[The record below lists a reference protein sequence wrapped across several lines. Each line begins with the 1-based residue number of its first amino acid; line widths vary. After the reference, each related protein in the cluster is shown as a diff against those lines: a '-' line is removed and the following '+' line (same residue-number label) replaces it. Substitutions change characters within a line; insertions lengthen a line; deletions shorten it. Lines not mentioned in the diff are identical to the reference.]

1 MWSLFTFSV
10 FRSGHLYAVVYPQ
23 KSGLNQAP
31 VASLNGFFWPT
42 PVYHG
47 IVFVVDRTTASYAQ
61 PANEISVA
69 KISCPATALH
79 LGPAGEVVGW

>member
-1 MWSLFTFSV
+1 MYT
-10 FRSGHLYAVVYPQ
+10 Q
-23 KSGLNQAP
+23 KAGLNQAP
-31 VASLNGFFWPT
+31 VASLNDFFWPT

-69 KISCPATALH
+69 KISCPATALR
-79 LGPAGEVVGW
+79 LGPVGEVVAW

>member
-1 MWSLFTFSV
+1 MANV
-10 FRSGHLYAVVYPQ
+10 RI
-23 KSGLNQAP
+23 
-31 VASLNGFFWPT
+31 WPT
-42 PVYHG
+42 PVCHG

-79 LGPAGEVVGW
+79 LGRAGEVVGW